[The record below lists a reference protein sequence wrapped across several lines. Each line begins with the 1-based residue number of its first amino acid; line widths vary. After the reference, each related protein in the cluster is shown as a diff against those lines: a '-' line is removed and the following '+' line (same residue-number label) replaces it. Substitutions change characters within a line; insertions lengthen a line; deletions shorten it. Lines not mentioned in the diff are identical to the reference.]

1 MIDIILSV
9 LKENNINEYIVSKT
23 IEESIEL
30 YLIKKDLDMNRK
42 KNITQYEVKLFK
54 EFLSLIHI

>member
-23 IEESIEL
+23 IEESIN
-30 YLIKKDLDMNRK
+30 YI
-42 KNITQYEVKLFK
+42 
-54 EFLSLIHI
+54 